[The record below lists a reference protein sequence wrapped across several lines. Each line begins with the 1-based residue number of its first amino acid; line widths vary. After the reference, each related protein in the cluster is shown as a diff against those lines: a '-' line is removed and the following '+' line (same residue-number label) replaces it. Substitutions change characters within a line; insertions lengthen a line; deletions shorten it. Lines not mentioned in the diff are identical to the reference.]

1 MTHNYDS
8 LYSVY
13 SSNKVKEDNF
23 LGQCELPLV
32 PGLPEFTPNESSP
45 QTGQKDCILRY
56 DSSIMTM
63 THDDS
68 FRPRTT
74 KNRVRGHIKIRLR
87 YLPDPT
93 FSSDD
98 SGTVSCDVIMRI
110 L

>member
-68 FRPRTT
+68 FLGLEQQRIVSVVTLKSDFDIFP
-74 KNRVRGHIKIRLR
+74 IRHFHQMI
-87 YLPDPT
+87 PEP
-93 FSSDD
+93 
-98 SGTVSCDVIMRI
+98 
-110 L
+110 